1 VGGGAGSRAG
11 REPALQPMSV
21 GDTGAPM
28 TSKALDPAFIERQRQ
43 HLTSLRAALQA
54 SAQGGQEEEAHIK
67 NEAGQGPREYED
79 EAQRLALL
87 ELEGDRVRRDLD
99 RLTRVNRALRKIE
112 EGTYGRS
119 DVSGQPIPRERLEAV
134 PEALCTFAEEKAQEQ
149 QRRPI

>member
-1 VGGGAGSRAG
+1 
-11 REPALQPMSV
+11 
-21 GDTGAPM
+21 M

-43 HLTSLRAALQA
+43 QLIGLRAALQA
-54 SAQGGQEEEAHIK
+54 SAQGGQEDEAHMK
-67 NEAGQGPREYED
+67 NEVGQGPREYED

-99 RLTRVNRALRKIE
+99 RLARVNRALRKID

-134 PEALCTFAEEKAQEQ
+134 PEAVCTFSEEKAQEQ
-149 QRRPI
+149 QRRPM